1 MFQRHI
7 LSDGECAIAVDL
19 HGEGGLAGTR
29 TIDVAAGEGVT
40 GGTQGDG
47 VVTLGGL
54 QSGGAR
60 AAQFQAVDLRFAGG
74 GIIGTIQQGG
84 RADHGGCAGGA
95 DWAVGKRFTGGGFIE
110 ADTARG
116 RFEAHLWT
124 IIIHGDSEISTDRV
138 VVRIFDSV
146 VEGKGLVVF
155 VVA

>member
-1 MFQRHI
+1 M
-7 LSDGECAIAVDL
+7 
-19 HGEGGLAGTR
+19 AGTR

-95 DWAVGKRFTGGGFIE
+95 DWAVGKRFTGVGFIE

-116 RFEAHLWT
+116 RFEAHLRT
-124 IIIHGDSEISTDRV
+124 I
-138 VVRIFDSV
+138 V
-146 VEGKGLVVF
+146 VEGHQIAYFGAGRCGIAVGIGEGD
-155 VVA
+155 ACGDQAG